1 MHSSVLNENQ
11 RIKEM
16 LIEKDSTLASL
27 GYERHQLQDRLI
39 KNQHTISQLE
49 RMLKDN
55 TKPYINGVAPGS
67 SGGVG
72 VGGGNGGFEKNYDNL
87 VLPEIN

>member
-1 MHSSVLNENQ
+1 MHSNVLNENQ

-16 LIEKDSTLASL
+16 LIEKDSTLANL

-39 KNQHTISQLE
+39 KNQHTIGQLE

-55 TKPYINGVAPGS
+55 SKPYINGVPPGS
-67 SGGVG
+67 GGPPG
-72 VGGGNGGFEKNYDNL
+72 AGFDKNYDNL

>member
-1 MHSSVLNENQ
+1 MHANVLGENQ

-16 LIEKDSTLASL
+16 LIEKDSTLSSL

-39 KNQHTISQLE
+39 KNQHTITQLE

-55 TKPYINGVAPGS
+55 TKPYINGVAPGTA
-67 SGGVG
+67 GMD
-72 VGGGNGGFEKNYDNL
+72 KNYDNL